1 MQDQASRVTVIQRL
15 DPSVEQI
22 VTWLVN
28 QVARFSHISAD
39 EIDITNPFSYYGLN
53 SAAAAYMSGKLELWL
68 TMKLS
73 PLLIWDYPNIQLL
86 ANYLAAKRTDHC
98 ASAA

>member
-1 MQDQASRVTVIQRL
+1 MQDQANKVPVIQQPG
-15 DPSVEQI
+15 PSGEQI

-28 QVARFSHISAD
+28 QLAHLSHISAD
-39 EIDITNPFSYYGLN
+39 EIDITHPFSYYGLD
-53 SAAAAYMSGKLELWL
+53 SAAAASISGELELWL

-86 ANYLAAKRTDHC
+86 AKYLAAKRIDPC

>member
-1 MQDQASRVTVIQRL
+1 MQDQASRVTVIQQP

-28 QVARFSHISAD
+28 QVAHFSHISAD
-39 EIDITNPFSYYGLN
+39 EIDITNPFFYYGLD
-53 SAAAAYMSGKLELWL
+53 SAAAAYISGELELWL

-86 ANYLAAKRTDHC
+86 ANYLAAKRIDHC
-98 ASAA
+98 ALAA